1 MFSYE
6 YHNLDSQVI
15 MSLLCLPLVSY
26 KECQGKLKL
35 VVYKTAGKIG
45 LVFCNALRRSELSKY
60 PNKIYLYSHF
70 SPVFASPQKHAEF
83 WKHTNI
89 DIFTILNN
97 DI

>member
-6 YHNLDSQVI
+6 YHNLDPQVI

-35 VVYKTAGKIG
+35 VVYKKAGKIG
-45 LVFCNALRRSELSKY
+45 LVFCNALRRSELF
-60 PNKIYLYSHF
+60 NIFSHF
-70 SPVFASPQKHAEF
+70 SPAFASSQKHAEF
-83 WKHTNI
+83 WKNTNI
-89 DIFTILNN
+89 DICTILNN

>member
-35 VVYKTAGKIG
+35 VVYKKAGKIG

-60 PNKIYLYSHF
+60 PNKIYL
-70 SPVFASPQKHAEF
+70 FAFLTSFCKSSKACRVLETYKHRYF
-83 WKHTNI
+83 HHIKQ
-89 DIFTILNN
+89 
-97 DI
+97 